1 MEGVTSSLIANKMN
15 KAKVQMLS
23 REACLKWI
31 STDQPRLLVMAGAGD
46 IDQLI
51 YEAVDHYKNTR
62 HA

>member
-1 MEGVTSSLIANKMN
+1 MN

-31 STDQPRLLVMAGAGD
+31 STDHPRLLVMAGAGD